1 MRGASG
7 LPTLFFCRNISH
19 ITARRNDMAE
29 PIISFKDYG
38 FQYLAQAS
46 PTLYHI
52 NLDIY
57 PGEKC

>member
-1 MRGASG
+1 
-7 LPTLFFCRNISH
+7 
-19 ITARRNDMAE
+19 MAE

-57 PGEKC
+57 PGGESVDCGRFRQR

>member
-1 MRGASG
+1 
-7 LPTLFFCRNISH
+7 
-19 ITARRNDMAE
+19 MAE

-52 NLDIY
+52 NWIFIR
-57 PGEKC
+57 GRKC

>member
-1 MRGASG
+1 
-7 LPTLFFCRNISH
+7 
-19 ITARRNDMAE
+19 MAE

-57 PGEKC
+57 PGLSLIHI